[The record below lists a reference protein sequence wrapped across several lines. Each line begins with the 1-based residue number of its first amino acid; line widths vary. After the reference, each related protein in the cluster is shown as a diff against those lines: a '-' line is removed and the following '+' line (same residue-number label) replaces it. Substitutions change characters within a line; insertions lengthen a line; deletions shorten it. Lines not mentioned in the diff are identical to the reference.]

1 MIIARERQKA
11 LDISTLFSWFIIY
24 SSIGWLY
31 ETTYCF
37 LTTGR
42 LSNRGFLLGPYC
54 PIYGLTILF
63 AVVLFTGRF
72 KNIFTLFLS
81 CALAA
86 TVLEYV
92 TSYWMEIVFN
102 RRWWNYYDMFGNI
115 NGRVC
120 LGASALFGLLGVL
133 FVRYIHP
140 AVVRYINRTF
150 SDRFIRRINRIILL
164 LFIID
169 ILISFRINLMI

>member
-11 LDISTLFSWFIIY
+11 LDISTLFNWFMIY

-42 LSNRGFLLGPYC
+42 ISNRGFLYGPYC

-63 AVVLFTGRF
+63 MVILFSGRY

-86 TVLEYV
+86 TVLEYF
-92 TSYWMEIVFN
+92 TSYWMETVFD
-102 RRWWNYYDMFGNI
+102 RRWWNYSDMFLNI

-120 LGASALFGLLGVL
+120 MGASALFGLCGVI

-140 AVVRYINRTF
+140 AIVRYINRTF
-150 SDRFIRRINRIILL
+150 SDMFIRKINRVILL

-169 ILISFRINLMI
+169 ILASFRRSLLV